1 VDSAIL
7 LWIHQRATP
16 ALDVLFR
23 WSSTLGTGPFC
34 VALVL
39 GAVLWHAVK
48 RHRAQWMA
56 WVTVG
61 LSTLVLSTV
70 IKLVVAR
77 PRPTLWPWMVSVSG
91 FSFPSGHAIS
101 SAAFFPLLGWMAL
114 RSRRRGGGGGGGSGG
129 ALGYLLGLLLAA
141 CVGIGRLYLGV
152 HWPSD
157 VLAGWAL
164 GAAQSGAAVWWLG
177 RQEADKHE
185 ERAPASDS

>member
-77 PRPTLWPWMVSVSG
+77 PRPTLWPWIVSVSG

-101 SAAFFPLLGWMAL
+101 SAAFFPLLGWLVL
-114 RSRRRGGGGGGGSGG
+114 RGRPHGGRW
-129 ALGYLLGLLLAA
+129 GYAIGLLVAA
-141 CVGIGRLYLGV
+141 YVGTGRLYLGV

-177 RQEADKHE
+177 REEAKE
-185 ERAPASDS
+185 QQRATAVSS